1 MGLISAAVSS
11 VSGVLSDSW
20 KEVIEPD
27 DMSDSTLLVK
37 GVAVKKG
44 SNKKGTDNYVSNGS
58 VIHVYPNTLMLL
70 MDGGKIVDY
79 SAQEGYYEVNNSSAP
94 SIFNGELKDSVK
106 ETWKRFQFGGV
117 PSQKQYVYYI
127 NTAEIK
133 GIKFG
138 TRNPVNYFDNFY
150 NAELF
155 LRAHGSY
162 SLKITDPIKFFTEF
176 APKGTDR
183 IEIKDLSEQLFNEFM
198 DALQSA
204 INQMSVDGVR
214 ISAITSK
221 SRELSKYMADVL
233 DADWNDLRGIEV
245 CSVGLAS
252 ISYDDESK
260 ALINMRNK
268 GAMMSDPTIR
278 EGFVQ
283 SSVAQGMQ
291 AAGSNTSGAAN
302 AFMGMGMGMNAAGGF
317 MSAAS
322 QTNAAQMAQ
331 QQAAQQAAQQ
341 NQAANA
347 RNAAPRSRNPCRPAH
362 GSASAALRLPANS
375 VLSAVLPSLRIQI
388 AGPAP
393 AVRQIRADSAPT
405 AALPSL
411 QASGYAPAAQRTQA
425 TSAQAAAQRDSNR
438 KAMPNSIERAP
449 SGVLF

>member
-1 MGLISAAVSS
+1 MGLITAAVSS

-27 DMSDSTLLVK
+27 NMNDSTLLVK
-37 GVAVKKG
+37 GAAIKKG

-70 MDGGKIVDY
+70 IDGGRIVDY

-94 SIFNGELKDSVK
+94 SLFNGELTDSVK

-117 PSQKQYVYYI
+117 PSQKQCVYYI

-162 SLKITDPIKFFTEF
+162 SIKITDPIKFFTEF

-183 IEIKDLSEQLFNEFM
+183 IEMRDLSEQLFNEFM
-198 DALQSA
+198 DALQSV

-214 ISAITSK
+214 ISAIASK
-221 SRELSKYMADVL
+221 SRTLSKYMADVL
-233 DADWNDLRGIEV
+233 DEDWNGLRGIEI
-245 CSVGLAS
+245 CSVGIAS

-268 GAMMSDPTIR
+268 GAMMSDPNVR

-291 AAGSNTSGAAN
+291 AAGSNTSGAGN
-302 AFMGMGMGMNAAGGF
+302 AFMAMGMGMNSAGGF
-317 MSAAS
+317 MDAAS
-322 QTNAAQMAQ
+322 GTNASQMQ
-331 QQAAQQAAQQ
+331 QQAQQAA
-341 NQAANA
+341 
-347 RNAAPRSRNPCRPAH
+347 
-362 GSASAALRLPANS
+362 
-375 VLSAVLPSLRIQI
+375 
-388 AGPAP
+388 
-393 AVRQIRADSAPT
+393 
-405 AALPSL
+405 
-411 QASGYAPAAQRTQA
+411 ASGWKCSCGTVNTGNFCSGCGSKKPENTSWQCSCGTVNTGRFCSNCGSPKPAGDWVCSCGT
-425 TSAQAAAQRDSNR
+425 
-438 KAMPNSIERAP
+438 KNSGNFCSDCGAKRQ
-449 SGVLF
+449 

>member
-268 GAMMSDPTIR
+268 GAMMSAPTIR

-341 NQAANA
+341 NQAANGWKCSCGTVNTGNFCSGCGSKKPENTSWTCSCGTTNTG
-347 RNAAPRSRNPCRPAH
+347 RFCSNCGSPKPA
-362 GSASAALRLPANS
+362 GEWVCSCGTKNTGNFCSGCGAK
-375 VLSAVLPSLRIQI
+375 
-388 AGPAP
+388 
-393 AVRQIRADSAPT
+393 RQ
-405 AALPSL
+405 
-411 QASGYAPAAQRTQA
+411 
-425 TSAQAAAQRDSNR
+425 
-438 KAMPNSIERAP
+438 
-449 SGVLF
+449 

>member
-162 SLKITDPIKFFTEF
+162 SIKITDPIKFFTEF

-302 AFMGMGMGMNAAGGF
+302 AFMGMGMGMNAAGSF

-331 QQAAQQAAQQ
+331 QQAAQQ
-341 NQAANA
+341 NQAANGWKCSCGTVNTGNFCSGCGSKKPENTSWTCSCGTTNTG
-347 RNAAPRSRNPCRPAH
+347 RFCSNCGSPKPA
-362 GSASAALRLPANS
+362 GEWVCSCGTKNTGNFCSGCGAK
-375 VLSAVLPSLRIQI
+375 
-388 AGPAP
+388 
-393 AVRQIRADSAPT
+393 RQ
-405 AALPSL
+405 
-411 QASGYAPAAQRTQA
+411 
-425 TSAQAAAQRDSNR
+425 
-438 KAMPNSIERAP
+438 
-449 SGVLF
+449 

>member
-138 TRNPVNYFDNFY
+138 TRNPVNYYDNFY

-162 SLKITDPIKFFTEF
+162 SIKITDPIKFFTEF

-341 NQAANA
+341 NQAANGWKCSCGTVNTGNFCSGCGSKKPENTSWTCSCGTTNTG
-347 RNAAPRSRNPCRPAH
+347 RFCSNCGSPKPA
-362 GSASAALRLPANS
+362 GEWVCSCGTKNTGNFCSGCGAK
-375 VLSAVLPSLRIQI
+375 
-388 AGPAP
+388 
-393 AVRQIRADSAPT
+393 RQ
-405 AALPSL
+405 
-411 QASGYAPAAQRTQA
+411 
-425 TSAQAAAQRDSNR
+425 
-438 KAMPNSIERAP
+438 
-449 SGVLF
+449 

>member
-138 TRNPVNYFDNFY
+138 TRNPVNYYDNFY

-162 SLKITDPIKFFTEF
+162 SIKITDPIKFFTEF

-278 EGFVQ
+278 EGVVQ

-341 NQAANA
+341 NQAANGWKCSCGTVNTGNFCSGCGSKKPENTSWTCSCGTTNTG
-347 RNAAPRSRNPCRPAH
+347 RFCSNCGSPKPA
-362 GSASAALRLPANS
+362 GEWVCSCGTKNTGNFCSGCGAK
-375 VLSAVLPSLRIQI
+375 
-388 AGPAP
+388 
-393 AVRQIRADSAPT
+393 RQ
-405 AALPSL
+405 
-411 QASGYAPAAQRTQA
+411 
-425 TSAQAAAQRDSNR
+425 
-438 KAMPNSIERAP
+438 
-449 SGVLF
+449 

>member
-341 NQAANA
+341 ATQQNQAANGWKCSCGTVNTGNFCSGCGSKKPENTSWTCSCGTTNTG
-347 RNAAPRSRNPCRPAH
+347 RFCSNCGSPKPA
-362 GSASAALRLPANS
+362 GEWVCSCGTKNTGNFCSGCGAK
-375 VLSAVLPSLRIQI
+375 
-388 AGPAP
+388 
-393 AVRQIRADSAPT
+393 RQ
-405 AALPSL
+405 
-411 QASGYAPAAQRTQA
+411 
-425 TSAQAAAQRDSNR
+425 
-438 KAMPNSIERAP
+438 
-449 SGVLF
+449 

>member
-162 SLKITDPIKFFTEF
+162 SIKITDPIKFFTEF

-331 QQAAQQAAQQ
+331 QQAAQQDAQQAAQQ
-341 NQAANA
+341 NQAANGWKCSCGTVNTGNFCSGCGSKKPENTSWTCSCGTTNTG
-347 RNAAPRSRNPCRPAH
+347 RFCSNCGSPKPA
-362 GSASAALRLPANS
+362 GEWVCSCGTKNTGNFCSGCGAK
-375 VLSAVLPSLRIQI
+375 
-388 AGPAP
+388 
-393 AVRQIRADSAPT
+393 RQ
-405 AALPSL
+405 
-411 QASGYAPAAQRTQA
+411 
-425 TSAQAAAQRDSNR
+425 
-438 KAMPNSIERAP
+438 
-449 SGVLF
+449 

>member
-162 SLKITDPIKFFTEF
+162 SIKITDPIKFFTEF

-341 NQAANA
+341 NQAANGWKCSCGTV
-347 RNAAPRSRNPCRPAH
+347 NTGNFCSGC
-362 GSASAALRLPANS
+362 GSKKPENTSWTCSCGTTNTGRFCSGCGAK
-375 VLSAVLPSLRIQI
+375 
-388 AGPAP
+388 
-393 AVRQIRADSAPT
+393 RQ
-405 AALPSL
+405 
-411 QASGYAPAAQRTQA
+411 
-425 TSAQAAAQRDSNR
+425 
-438 KAMPNSIERAP
+438 
-449 SGVLF
+449 

>member
-162 SLKITDPIKFFTEF
+162 SIKITDPIKFFTEF

-341 NQAANA
+341 NQAANGWKCSCGTVNTGNFCSGCGSKKPENTSWTCSCGTT
-347 RNAAPRSRNPCRPAH
+347 NAGRFCSNCGSPKPA
-362 GSASAALRLPANS
+362 GEWVCSCGTKNTGNFCSGCGAK
-375 VLSAVLPSLRIQI
+375 
-388 AGPAP
+388 
-393 AVRQIRADSAPT
+393 RQ
-405 AALPSL
+405 
-411 QASGYAPAAQRTQA
+411 
-425 TSAQAAAQRDSNR
+425 
-438 KAMPNSIERAP
+438 
-449 SGVLF
+449 

>member
-162 SLKITDPIKFFTEF
+162 SIKIADPIKFFTEF

-341 NQAANA
+341 NQAANGWKCSCGTV
-347 RNAAPRSRNPCRPAH
+347 NTGNFCSGC
-362 GSASAALRLPANS
+362 GSKKPENTSWTCSCGTTNTGRFCSNCGSPKPVGEWVCSCGTKNTGNFCSGCGAK
-375 VLSAVLPSLRIQI
+375 
-388 AGPAP
+388 
-393 AVRQIRADSAPT
+393 RQ
-405 AALPSL
+405 
-411 QASGYAPAAQRTQA
+411 
-425 TSAQAAAQRDSNR
+425 
-438 KAMPNSIERAP
+438 
-449 SGVLF
+449 

>member
-1 MGLISAAVSS
+1 MGLITAAVSS
-11 VSGVLSDSW
+11 VSGTLADSW
-20 KEVIEPD
+20 KEVIEPE
-27 DMSDSTLLVK
+27 DMNDSTLLVR

-44 SNKKGTDNYVSNGS
+44 SNRRGTDNYVSNGS

-70 MDGGKIVDY
+70 IDGGKIVDY

-94 SIFNGELKDSVK
+94 SLFNGELSEAVM

-162 SLKITDPIKFFTEF
+162 SIKITDPIKFFTEF
-176 APKGTDR
+176 APKGTGR
-183 IEIKDLSEQLFNEFM
+183 IETKDLSEQLFNEFM

-221 SRELSKYMADVL
+221 SRELSKYMTDVL
-233 DADWNDLRGIEV
+233 DEEWNGLRGIEI
-245 CSVGLAS
+245 CSVGIAS

-260 ALINMRNK
+260 ELINMRNK
-268 GAMMSDPTIR
+268 GAMMSDPSVR

-283 SSVAQGMQ
+283 SSVAQGLQ
-291 AAGSNTSGAAN
+291 AAGSNKGGAGN
-302 AFMGMGMGMNAAGGF
+302 AFMAMGVGMNGAGGF
-317 MSAAS
+317 MNAAS
-322 QTNAAQMAQ
+322 QTNSAQMQAQAQ
-331 QQAAQQAAQQ
+331 QVRQQPV
-341 NQAANA
+341 NGWKCSCGKVNTGNFCSDCG
-347 RNAAPRSRNPCRPAH
+347 RKKPDNTSWKCSCGTVNSGKFCSNC
-362 GSASAALRLPANS
+362 GSPKPSGEWVCSCGTANS
-375 VLSAVLPSLRIQI
+375 GSFCSDCGAKRP
-388 AGPAP
+388 
-393 AVRQIRADSAPT
+393 
-405 AALPSL
+405 
-411 QASGYAPAAQRTQA
+411 
-425 TSAQAAAQRDSNR
+425 
-438 KAMPNSIERAP
+438 
-449 SGVLF
+449 

>member
-331 QQAAQQAAQQ
+331 QQAAQQASQSAGSTAGGKTEVSR
-341 NQAANA
+341 QAYDDCDG
-347 RNAAPRSRNPCRPAH
+347 SGH
-362 GSASAALRLPANS
+362 GYYEITYSDGS
-375 VLSAVLPSLRIQI
+375 
-388 AGPAP
+388 
-393 AVRQIRADSAPT
+393 T
-405 AALPSL
+405 A
-411 QASGYAPAAQRTQA
+411 
-425 TSAQAAAQRDSNR
+425 
-438 KAMPNSIERAP
+438 IEEY
-449 SGVLF
+449 

>member
-162 SLKITDPIKFFTEF
+162 SIKITDPIKFFTEF

-322 QTNAAQMAQ
+322 QTNAAQMVQ

-341 NQAANA
+341 NQAANGWKCSCGTVNTGNFCSGCGSKKPENTSWTCSCGTTNTG
-347 RNAAPRSRNPCRPAH
+347 RFCSNCGSPKPA
-362 GSASAALRLPANS
+362 GEWVCSCGTKNTGNFCSGCGAK
-375 VLSAVLPSLRIQI
+375 
-388 AGPAP
+388 
-393 AVRQIRADSAPT
+393 RQ
-405 AALPSL
+405 
-411 QASGYAPAAQRTQA
+411 
-425 TSAQAAAQRDSNR
+425 
-438 KAMPNSIERAP
+438 
-449 SGVLF
+449 

>member
-162 SLKITDPIKFFTEF
+162 SIKITDPIKFFTEF

-283 SSVAQGMQ
+283 SSVAQRMQ

-341 NQAANA
+341 NQAANGWKCSCGTVNTGNFCSGCGSKKPENTSWTCSCGTTNTG
-347 RNAAPRSRNPCRPAH
+347 RFCSNCGSPKPA
-362 GSASAALRLPANS
+362 GEWVCSCGTKNTGNFCSGCGAK
-375 VLSAVLPSLRIQI
+375 
-388 AGPAP
+388 
-393 AVRQIRADSAPT
+393 RQ
-405 AALPSL
+405 
-411 QASGYAPAAQRTQA
+411 
-425 TSAQAAAQRDSNR
+425 
-438 KAMPNSIERAP
+438 
-449 SGVLF
+449 

>member
-162 SLKITDPIKFFTEF
+162 SIKITDPIKFFTEF

-322 QTNAAQMAQ
+322 QTNAAQMVQ

-341 NQAANA
+341 NQAANGWKCSCGTVNTGNFCSGCGSKKPENTSWTCSCGTTNTGRFCSNCGSPKPAGEWVCSCGTKNTGNFCSGCGA
-347 RNAAPRSRNPCRPAH
+347 R
-362 GSASAALRLPANS
+362 
-375 VLSAVLPSLRIQI
+375 
-388 AGPAP
+388 
-393 AVRQIRADSAPT
+393 RQ
-405 AALPSL
+405 
-411 QASGYAPAAQRTQA
+411 
-425 TSAQAAAQRDSNR
+425 
-438 KAMPNSIERAP
+438 
-449 SGVLF
+449 

>member
-37 GVAVKKG
+37 GVAVKRG

-162 SLKITDPIKFFTEF
+162 SIKITDPIKFFTEF

-302 AFMGMGMGMNAAGGF
+302 AFMGMGMGMNTAGGF

-341 NQAANA
+341 NQAANGWKCSCGTVNTGNFCSGCGSKKPENTSWTCSCGTTNTG
-347 RNAAPRSRNPCRPAH
+347 RFCSNCGSPKPA
-362 GSASAALRLPANS
+362 GEWVCSCGTKNTGNFCSGCGAK
-375 VLSAVLPSLRIQI
+375 
-388 AGPAP
+388 
-393 AVRQIRADSAPT
+393 RQ
-405 AALPSL
+405 
-411 QASGYAPAAQRTQA
+411 
-425 TSAQAAAQRDSNR
+425 
-438 KAMPNSIERAP
+438 
-449 SGVLF
+449 

>member
-1 MGLISAAVSS
+1 MGLITAAVSS
-11 VSGVLSDSW
+11 VSGSLADSW

-27 DMSDSTLLVK
+27 EMSDSTLLVK
-37 GVAVKKG
+37 GVAIKKG
-44 SNKKGTDNYVSNGS
+44 SNKRGTENVVSNGS
-58 VIHVYPNTLMLL
+58 IIHVFPNTLMLL

-79 SAQEGYYEVNNSSAP
+79 SAQEGYYEVNNSSSP
-94 SIFNGELKDSVK
+94 SLFNGELKDTLK
-106 ETWKRFQFGGV
+106 DTWERFKFGGA
-117 PSQKQYVYYI
+117 PSQRQYVYYI

-138 TRNPVNYFDNFY
+138 TRQPVNYFDNFY

-162 SLKITDPIKFFTEF
+162 SIKITDPIKFFTEF

-221 SRELSKYMADVL
+221 SRELSKYMAQTL
-233 DADWNDLRGIEV
+233 DADWTELRGIEI
-245 CSVGLAS
+245 CSVGIAS

-283 SSVAQGMQ
+283 SSVAQGLQ
-291 AAGSNTSGAAN
+291 SAGSNPAGAGS
-302 AFMGMGMGMNAAGGF
+302 AFMGMNMGMGGAGGF
-317 MSAAS
+317 MNAAS
-322 QTNAAQMAQ
+322 QTNAAQMQMQAQ
-331 QQAAQQAAQQ
+331 QAAAQQAA
-341 NQAANA
+341 NTWKCSCGAENTG
-347 RNAAPRSRNPCRPAH
+347 NFCNNC
-362 GSASAALRLPANS
+362 GSKK
-375 VLSAVLPSLRIQI
+375 
-388 AGPAP
+388 PAP
-393 AVRQIRADSAPT
+393 AGEWTCSCGTKNTGRFCGNCGAKNPNEEWTCSCGAVNKGNFCNNCGAKRQ
-405 AALPSL
+405 
-411 QASGYAPAAQRTQA
+411 
-425 TSAQAAAQRDSNR
+425 
-438 KAMPNSIERAP
+438 
-449 SGVLF
+449 

>member
-1 MGLISAAVSS
+1 MGLITAAVSS

-20 KEVIEPD
+20 KEVIEPE
-27 DMSDSTLLVK
+27 DMNDSTLLVK

-44 SNKKGTDNYVSNGS
+44 SNKRGTDNYVSNGS

-70 MDGGKIVDY
+70 LDGGKIVDY

-94 SIFNGELKDSVK
+94 SLFNGELMDSVK

-162 SLKITDPIKFFTEF
+162 SIKITDPIKFFTEF

-233 DADWNDLRGIEV
+233 DEDWNGLRGIEI

-302 AFMGMGMGMNAAGGF
+302 AFMAMGMGMNGAGGF
-317 MSAAS
+317 MNAAS
-322 QTNAAQMAQ
+322 QTNAAQMQ
-331 QQAAQQAAQQ
+331 QQAQMQAQQAQMQAQQAQQAA
-341 NQAANA
+341 ANGWKCSCGTVNTGNFCSGCGSKKPENTSWQCSCGTVNTG
-347 RNAAPRSRNPCRPAH
+347 RFCSNCGSPKPA
-362 GSASAALRLPANS
+362 GDWVCSCGTKNS
-375 VLSAVLPSLRIQI
+375 GNFCSGCGAK
-388 AGPAP
+388 
-393 AVRQIRADSAPT
+393 RQ
-405 AALPSL
+405 
-411 QASGYAPAAQRTQA
+411 
-425 TSAQAAAQRDSNR
+425 
-438 KAMPNSIERAP
+438 
-449 SGVLF
+449 

>member
-1 MGLISAAVSS
+1 MGLITAAVSS
-11 VSGVLSDSW
+11 VSGSLADSW

-27 DMSDSTLLVK
+27 EMSDSTLLVK
-37 GVAVKKG
+37 GVTIKKG
-44 SNKKGTDNYVSNGS
+44 SNKRGTENVVSNGS
-58 VIHVYPNTLMLL
+58 IIHVFPNTLMLL

-79 SAQEGYYEVNNSSAP
+79 SAQEGYYEVNNSSSP
-94 SIFNGELKDSVK
+94 SLFNGELNETLKD
-106 ETWKRFQFGGV
+106 TWERFKFGGT
-117 PSQKQYVYYI
+117 PSQRQYVYYI

-138 TRNPVNYFDNFY
+138 TRQPVNYFDNFY

-162 SLKITDPIKFFTEF
+162 SIRITDPIKFFTEF

-221 SRELSKYMADVL
+221 SRELSKYMADTL
-233 DADWNDLRGIEV
+233 DSDWNELRGIEI
-245 CSVGLAS
+245 CSVGMAS

-283 SSVAQGMQ
+283 SSVAQGLQ
-291 AAGSNTSGAAN
+291 SAGSNPAGAGN
-302 AFMGMGMGMNAAGGF
+302 AFMGMNMGMGGAGGF
-317 MSAAS
+317 MNAAS
-322 QTNAAQMAQ
+322 QTNAAQMQMQAQ
-331 QQAAQQAAQQ
+331 QAAAQQAAAQQ
-341 NQAANA
+341 SANTWKCSCGA
-347 RNAAPRSRNPCRPAH
+347 ENTGNFCNNCGSKKPSPAGEWTCSCGTKNTGKFCGNCGAKNPNEEWTCSC
-362 GSASAALRLPANS
+362 G
-375 VLSAVLPSLRIQI
+375 AVNKGNFCNNCG
-388 AGPAP
+388 AK
-393 AVRQIRADSAPT
+393 RQ
-405 AALPSL
+405 
-411 QASGYAPAAQRTQA
+411 
-425 TSAQAAAQRDSNR
+425 
-438 KAMPNSIERAP
+438 
-449 SGVLF
+449 